1 MSNALLTCLEL
12 IVGVAI
18 VMGFVYEKKLIAFE
32 DRIVLLVKKFLRKRG
47 FGRVLRLDETTRAR
61 HCA

>member
-1 MSNALLTCLEL
+1 MGNALLTCLEL
-12 IVGVAI
+12 IVGAAI

-32 DRIVLLVKKFLRKRG
+32 DRIILLIKKFLKKRG
-47 FGRVLRLDETTRAR
+47 FGRVLRLEETTRAR